1 MSDVTQ
7 PESTAQPTKAPPRFG
22 LKHLLSLLFAVGITV
37 VLFIFRDEVGSLN
50 SFGYAGIFLTLLLT
64 NATLILPAPTLAIV
78 FVLGKTFDPLL
89 LGLVA
94 GAGSALGEFTGYAAG
109 FSSSGVVE
117 NTEIYRRV
125 EGYIRKYDMI
135 AIAVLAAIPNP
146 LFDVAGLAAGALGI
160 VWWKFLV
167 ATLIGK
173 SIKMIAV
180 AYAGF
185 YSVGWIEQF
194 VK

>member
-1 MSDVTQ
+1 MSEVTQ
-7 PESTAQPTKAPPRFG
+7 PEATVQPARAPRRFE

-37 VLFIFRDEVGSLN
+37 VLFVFRDEVGKLD

-78 FVLGKTFDPLL
+78 FVLGKSFSPLL
-89 LGLVA
+89 LGVVA

-117 NTEIYRRV
+117 NTEAYKRV
-125 EGYIRKYDMI
+125 EGYIKKYDVV
-135 AIAVLAAIPNP
+135 AIAFLAAIPNP

-167 ATLIGK
+167 ATFIGK
-173 SIKMIAV
+173 TIKMIAV

-185 YSVGWIEQF
+185 YSVGLIEQF
-194 VK
+194 LK

>member
-1 MSDVTQ
+1 MSEVTQ
-7 PESTAQPTKAPPRFG
+7 PETTVQPAKAPRRFE

-37 VLFIFRDEVGSLN
+37 VLFLFRDEVSKLD

-78 FVLGKTFDPLL
+78 FVLGKSFSPLL

-117 NTEIYRRV
+117 NTEMYKRV
-125 EGYIRKYDMI
+125 EGYIRKYDML

-160 VWWKFLV
+160 VWWKFLI
-167 ATLIGK
+167 ATIIGK
-173 SIKMIAV
+173 SVKMIVV

-185 YSVGWIEQF
+185 YSIGWIEHV